1 MQSIRL
7 RFFASAMAAVGAAE
21 LEVPVIDGATIHDV
35 LAQVSSAPGQNLA
48 AVLARCS
55 YLLNTV
61 STTDVATPVQGG
73 DLLDVLPPFAGG

>member
-1 MQSIRL
+1 MQTIRL
-7 RFFASAMAAVGAAE
+7 RFFASAMAAAGVAE
-21 LEVPVIDGATIHDV
+21 LDVSVIDGATINDV
-35 LAQVSSAPGQNLA
+35 LAQVPSAPGQNLA
-48 AVLARCS
+48 EVLARCS